1 MEVPDLENGFMLLNH
16 NRANSWQTRI
26 EAVLTKTDH
35 DGVEK
40 YAYLSHDC
48 RSENV
53 SEDPFTFLQALK
65 FYDPFCVGVKPSQ
78 EDLSRNRSVKS
89 IKLETD
95 LLAKTKS
102 YDEFLKSLLIK
113 VKIQKINDENFD
125 RTLQLNNKTNQFN
138 FTTLRLKQ
146 DELSEIINNQNNV
159 NGILV
164 QLPLPKHIH
173 EQTILDSINPNKDVD
188 GFHPINYG
196 KMTIGIDSFIP
207 ATPYGILELFKRCK
221 ISLDGK
227 KCLVI
232 GRSQIVGRPISILL
246 SQSNEFCNATVTLA
260 HSRTIDLD
268 KLALDSDVIISAIGR
283 PEFLKAE
290 MVKEGAIIIDVGIS
304 RVKDDSS
311 KKGYK
316 IVGDVDFKNVSKKAS
331 YITPVPGGVGPMTI
345 AMLLSNTLLACK
357 NND

>member
-1 MEVPDLENGFMLLNH
+1 M
-16 NRANSWQTRI
+16 TI
-26 EAVLTKTDH
+26 I
-35 DGVEK
+35 DGK
-40 YAYLSHDC
+40 KI
-48 RSENV
+48 
-53 SEDPFTFLQALK
+53 SEDILNEISLEVDKRSNQGIKIPHLAAIL
-65 FYDPFCVGVKPSQ
+65 VGNDGPSQ
-78 EDLSRNRSVKS
+78 TYVNSKIKACEKVGFKS
-89 IKLETD
+89 SLF
-95 LLAKTKS
+95 S
-102 YDEFLKSLLIK
+102 YDSNISEQKLI
-113 VKIQKINDENFD
+113 DEI
-125 RTLQLNNKTNQFN
+125 
-138 FTTLRLKQ
+138 
-146 DELSEIINNQNNV
+146 ELINNNDDID
-159 NGILV
+159 GFIV
-164 QLPLPKHIH
+164 QLPLPSSINQ
-173 EQTILDSINPNKDVD
+173 ENILNSVNPNKDVD

>member
-1 MEVPDLENGFMLLNH
+1 M
-16 NRANSWQTRI
+16 TI
-26 EAVLTKTDH
+26 I
-35 DGVEK
+35 DGK
-40 YAYLSHDC
+40 KI
-48 RSENV
+48 
-53 SEDPFTFLQALK
+53 SEDILNEISLEVDKRSNQGIKIPHLAAIL
-65 FYDPFCVGVKPSQ
+65 VGNDAPSQ
-78 EDLSRNRSVKS
+78 TYVNSKIKACEKVGFKS
-89 IKLETD
+89 SLF
-95 LLAKTKS
+95 S
-102 YDEFLKSLLIK
+102 YDSNISEQKLI
-113 VKIQKINDENFD
+113 DEI
-125 RTLQLNNKTNQFN
+125 
-138 FTTLRLKQ
+138 
-146 DELSEIINNQNNV
+146 ELINNNDDID
-159 NGILV
+159 GFIV
-164 QLPLPKHIH
+164 QLPLPSSINQ
-173 EQTILDSINPNKDVD
+173 ENILNSVNPNKDVD